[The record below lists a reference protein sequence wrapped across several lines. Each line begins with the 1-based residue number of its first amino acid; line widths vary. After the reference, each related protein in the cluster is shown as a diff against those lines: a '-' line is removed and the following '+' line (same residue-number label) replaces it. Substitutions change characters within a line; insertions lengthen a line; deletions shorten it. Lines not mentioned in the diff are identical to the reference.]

1 MRNLKLEIDIQEYS
15 SIDELDAVDRKLV
28 EAAIEAQKG
37 SYAPYPSYSNCKSTW
52 ICSIFIIQRRRS
64 RSP

>member
-37 SYAPYPSYSNCKSTW
+37 SYAP
-52 ICSIFIIQRRRS
+52 
-64 RSP
+64 